1 MAHVQRDA
9 VLAGEYLASLSDKSN
24 AVSGRVGLRV
34 AF

>member
-1 MAHVQRDA
+1 MAHAQRDA
-9 VLAGEYLASLSDKSN
+9 VLAGEYPALSDKSN